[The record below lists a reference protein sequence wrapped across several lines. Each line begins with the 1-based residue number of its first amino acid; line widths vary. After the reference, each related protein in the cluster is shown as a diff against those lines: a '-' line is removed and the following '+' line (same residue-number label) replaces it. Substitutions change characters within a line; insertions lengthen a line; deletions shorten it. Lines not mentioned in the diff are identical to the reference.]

1 MRIAMSSYTA
11 MGAWW
16 VLRLMAEG
24 HKVDYYL
31 STPEYADILRGLIPP
46 PKMLSLDY
54 RRHVNGYGFPS
65 YKDYDLSLFDVT
77 GKPKQAEHSKKECP
91 TLGDGE
97 FEERLEDNRKFGL
110 ECMEGSGINVP
121 PYEEFQT
128 ASEGKAFIKKTGLR
142 YVYKPYESADAE
154 DKSLTYVSKDAEDML
169 GMIDKLWASS
179 KNMPFILQEFISGT
193 ELGVEA
199 FFNGEDFYLIT
210 GTMEEKKFMNDNK
223 GPNTGCSGNL
233 IFAMKGDEK
242 IFKEGLLKA
251 KPFLQAAGF
260 RGIIDLNTIITEHKI
275 YGLEWTPRFGYLC
288 CPTIATMYG
297 PGYGELLFDI
307 ASGKTPRLGWNFP
320 FGAAT
325 TVTIPPYPT
334 EIRIPK
340 AKGIPI
346 DGIDPDDIETLRETF
361 LYDVMEEKGKLVTSG
376 NLGYIGAVLA
386 GSSTIEG
393 AFGKVDRRLKGLQI
407 PNCQY
412 RTDLEKTAK
421 QKYDTLDAQ
430 GWFSGDEI

>member
-1 MRIAMSSYTA
+1 MKIALSSYTGV
-11 MGAWW
+11 GAWW

-24 HKVDYYL
+24 HKVDYFL
-31 STPEYADILRGLIPP
+31 SKPEYADVLGGLIPP
-46 PKMLSLDY
+46 PKMLSLDH
-54 RRHVNGYGFPS
+54 RRHQAGYGFPS
-65 YKDYDLSLFDVT
+65 YKGYDLSLFDVT
-77 GKPKQAEHSKKECP
+77 GKPKQAEHSKAQCP
-91 TLGDGE
+91 TLGDGS
-97 FEERLEDNRKFGL
+97 FEEMLEDDRKFGL
-110 ECMEGSGINVP
+110 EAMESCGINVP
-121 PYEEFQT
+121 PYKEFQT
-128 ASEGKAFIKKTGLR
+128 ASEGRAYIKKEGGR
-142 YVYKPYESADAE
+142 YVYKPYETADAT
-154 DKSLTYVSKDAEDML
+154 DKALTYVAKDAEDLL
-169 GMIDKLWASS
+169 GVIDKLWASS
-179 KNMPFILQEFISGT
+179 KNAPFILQEFVSGT

-242 IFKEGLLKA
+242 IYKEGLLKA

-275 YGLEWTPRFGYLC
+275 YGLEWTPRFGYMC

-297 PGYGELLFDI
+297 PGYGELLCDI
-307 ASGKTPRLGWNFP
+307 ASGKTPRLGWIHP
-320 FGAAT
+320 FGAAA

-346 DGIDPDDIETLRETF
+346 EGIGPDDIELLRETY

-393 AFGKVDRRLKGLQI
+393 AFGKVDQRLKGLQI

-412 RTDLEKTAK
+412 RTDLEKTSK
-421 QKYDTLDAQ
+421 KKYDTLDAQ